1 MLIILSTHP
10 VQYHVP
16 LWQALARDNRVPFQV
31 WYLTDHGTRPALDR
45 DFGKTFAWDIDT
57 LSGYSYRFLEAP
69 KNATP
74 SSFARCRLTQPLA
87 GPLSKVGA
95 KAVWVLGWQVAA
107 YWQAIRQTRREGIEV
122 WLRGESNDLARVSGW
137 KKPLKRMQLGY
148 CFQRVNR
155 FLYIGAPNRRLY
167 KKYGVADGRLYP
179 APYAVDNERFAQ
191 QAEALRPRRANLRRQ
206 LGIPDNAFCILF
218 CGKFVPKKR
227 PMDIILA
234 AQQLIAS
241 GSLPNVHLLFVGA
254 GVLGPQLRQSCRV
267 IFDADAP
274 TDGTRAITASEFIPP
289 ASFVGFLN
297 QTELSQ
303 AYVAADC
310 LVLPSDHRETW
321 GLVVNEALSSGLTCI
336 ASDAC
341 GCTEDLLG
349 DQGSFPVGDIRAIA
363 SKLLHIAT
371 DKLNY
376 KQPPEIHETVSAV
389 VRAYRDTLLSK
400 LSDRTLAS

>member
-1 MLIILSTHP
+1 M
-10 VQYHVP
+10 
-16 LWQALARDNRVPFQV
+16 
-31 WYLTDHGTRPALDR
+31 
-45 DFGKTFAWDIDT
+45 
-57 LSGYSYRFLEAP
+57 
-69 KNATP
+69 
-74 SSFARCRLTQPLA
+74 
-87 GPLSKVGA
+87 
-95 KAVWVLGWQVAA
+95 
-107 YWQAIRQTRREGIEV
+107 
-122 WLRGESNDLARVSGW
+122 SGW
-137 KKPLKRMQLGY
+137 KKPLKKIQLGY
-148 CFQRVNR
+148 LFQRVNR
-155 FLYIGAPNRRLY
+155 FLYVGAANRRLY

-191 QAEALRPRRANLRRQ
+191 QADALRPQRGNLRRQ

-254 GVLGPQLRQSCRV
+254 GVLGPQLRKSCNV
-267 IFDADAP
+267 VFDADAP
-274 TDGTRAITASEFIPP
+274 SDTAPATTASEFAPP

-297 QTELSQ
+297 QTELSR

-310 LVLPSDHRETW
+310 LILPSDHRETW
-321 GLVVNEALSSGLTCI
+321 GLVVNEALASGLTCI

-349 DQGSFPVGDIRAIA
+349 DQGSFPVGDVQAIA

-371 DKLNY
+371 DKFND

-389 VRAYRDTLLSK
+389 VRAYGDTLLSK
-400 LSDRTLAS
+400 LSGRTSAS